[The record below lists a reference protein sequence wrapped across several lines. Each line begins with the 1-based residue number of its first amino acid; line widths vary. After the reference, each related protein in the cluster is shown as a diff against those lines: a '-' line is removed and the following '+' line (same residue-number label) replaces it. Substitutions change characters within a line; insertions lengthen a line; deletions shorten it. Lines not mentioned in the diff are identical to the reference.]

1 MQNFN
6 EKEIATVWHL
16 QGLLT
21 SVDTSVSPMH
31 TAKYLVQQGVTFK
44 TQGEW
49 KWRKVQKREAPDIG
63 DGFYEDEEL
72 FCTAC
77 NETDYHEGR
86 SDFCPHC
93 GAEMKNAI
101 RKGGIPIAADAE

>member
-1 MQNFN
+1 MQN
-6 EKEIATVWHL
+6 EKDIATVWHL

-31 TAKYLVQQGVTFK
+31 TAKYLVSQGVTFK

-49 KWRKVQKREAPDIG
+49 KWRKVQRREAPDIG
-63 DGFYEDEEL
+63 DSFYEDEEL

-77 NETDYHEGR
+77 NETDYHAGR

-93 GAEMKNAI
+93 GAEMKNSI